1 MKSLFKKLMDKL
13 RYGSEDEEIE
23 NEAIEI
29 DDEASKK
36 SDTTQSEQ
44 KKQTST
50 SESSKGLISNII
62 ELNELGIQAI
72 INSMSAIKYSD
83 VRLSEIRLHLRN
95 GKQAPTSLAAD
106 KLFQSEKFMSNLKYK
121 LSDAGIQYMDQIKT
135 KIIFSSPQIDNFTKL
150 SDEISIQTLTFEE
163 SRKQQKLIISA
174 LTGFLW
180 ENEIELTPRKK
191 PYFIGRCKMPV
202 LDRSAVISND
212 IAFIGPEEMDDPRY
226 EINRL
231 VSRSI
236 AKIVYNEE
244 NGNFEL
250 MRSNLLNNNQHVIKI
265 VRIIDGINQISINN
279 TEVGYPLRDDD
290 QIVFNEKVALLV
302 NVVEMDNSLEEKLV
316 F

>member
-1 MKSLFKKLMDKL
+1 MKSFFKKLMDKL
-13 RYGSEDEEIE
+13 RYGSESEEVE
-23 NEAIEI
+23 NESIEI
-29 DDEASKK
+29 ADETNSESETA
-36 SDTTQSEQ
+36 QSEP
-44 KKQTST
+44 KKQTHT
-50 SESSKGLISNII
+50 SETQKGLISNII

-95 GKQAPTSLAAD
+95 SKQAPTSLAAD
-106 KLFQSEKFMSNLKYK
+106 KLFQSEKFMNNLKYK

-135 KIIFSSPQIDNFTKL
+135 KIIFSSPQIDNYTKL
-150 SDEISIQTLTFEE
+150 SDEISIHTLTFEE
-163 SRKQQKLIISA
+163 SRKQQKLVISA

-202 LDRSAVISND
+202 LDRSAVINND

-265 VRIIDGINQISINN
+265 VRITDGINQISINN

-302 NVVEMDNSLEEKLV
+302 NVVEMDNSLDKKV
-316 F
+316 DF